1 LFTIPKSVAEQVSLL
16 QCVPC
21 QQETERFVKETQTGT
36 VMTASKQEYRT
47 VRARVVATF
56 EPAVV
61 ILLEKGQHGNKVID
75 TQARNSTAV
84 EIPSRDISG
93 TSC

>member
-1 LFTIPKSVAEQVSLL
+1 MRTVSARDRTF
-16 QCVPC
+16 CEGDTNGHGDDC
-21 QQETERFVKETQTGT
+21 
-36 VMTASKQEYRT
+36 KQEYRT